1 MFGPFSPVVIICY
14 SSVIHLLFICY
25 SFVSFRLWTNMTDK
39 EFKILESTLCADIA
53 ETESQVSVEQN

>member
-1 MFGPFSPVVIICY
+1 
-14 SSVIHLLFICY
+14 
-25 SFVSFRLWTNMTDK
+25 MTDK